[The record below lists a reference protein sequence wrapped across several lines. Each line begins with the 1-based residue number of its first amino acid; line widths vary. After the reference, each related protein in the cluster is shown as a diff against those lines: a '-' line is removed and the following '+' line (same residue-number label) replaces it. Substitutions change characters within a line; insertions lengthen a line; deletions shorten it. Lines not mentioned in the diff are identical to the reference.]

1 MEEIEKEA
9 NNGLA
14 EHKKDNLF
22 GHSITKEL
30 LQ

>member
-14 EHKKDNLF
+14 EHKNDNLF
-22 GHSITKEL
+22 GHSITKEML
-30 LQ
+30 